1 VEFRA
6 EVKRYSDKYP
16 SRRKGREFIMSTA
29 ARSALS
35 PDARREVA
43 EALQDTLV
51 DLLDLS
57 LLAKQAH
64 WNLVGPNF
72 RPIHQQLDEVADTAR
87 RFSDTVAERSLA
99 IGVPVEGRAITI
111 AKESALPDL
120 NSGLLPE
127 ADVLATFIDIHAV
140 IVERLR
146 RWIEL
151 LGRRDPVSQDLL
163 ISITAE
169 LEKSLWM
176 WQAQT
181 MQGEKTAG

>member
-1 VEFRA
+1 
-6 EVKRYSDKYP
+6 
-16 SRRKGREFIMSTA
+16 MSIA

-35 PDARREVA
+35 PAARREVA

-64 WNLVGPNF
+64 WNVVGPNF
-72 RPIHQQLDEVADTAR
+72 RPIHQQLDEVADIAR
-87 RFSDTVAERSLA
+87 RFSDAVAERSLA
-99 IGVPVEGRAITI
+99 IGVPAEGRAITI

-127 ADVLATFIDIHAV
+127 ADVVAAFLDIHDV

-146 RWIEL
+146 GRIEVL
-151 LGRRDPVSQDLL
+151 ERRDPVSQDLL

-169 LEKSLWM
+169 LEKARWM
-176 WQAQT
+176 WRAQT
-181 MQGEKTAG
+181 MQGEETAG